1 MDLGVGNLLSVA
13 GFLGSFMDP
22 NAIHELFK
30 DVYGAFVNTDGF
42 TVGAAAETHA
52 AFIIVRVLLLLI

>member
-1 MDLGVGNLLSVA
+1 
-13 GFLGSFMDP
+13 MDP
-22 NAIHELFK
+22 IAIHELFK

-52 AFIIVRVLLLLI
+52 AFIIVRVLVPLAWLLPNPALLVGNRSRA